1 MQIAPEPLDS
11 TSKGDRA
18 SQQPEPIALQN
29 QRAAIAR
36 LWDNTMAK
44 TTSNIFWNCL

>member
-1 MQIAPEPLDS
+1 MQIDPEPIDS
-11 TSKGDRA
+11 TSKSDRA

-29 QRAAIAR
+29 QRAIAR